1 MAKKTNSSKK
11 FNVASQEA
19 NAMFIREVSSRV
31 TSSIGEINI
40 PTDDGRYS
48 LILLLSGE
56 NLSGLDAIR
65 FNTVSEAAHK
75 YCEVILAKL
84 YRLRYSKSR
93 DPFTRFIKGW
103 LSDHPE
109 SGLKRWIKRQ
119 ILGCPELAQP
129 LQQKEGTLGGDIRR
143 RLVEQAAMLVN
154 RSWLTS

>member
-1 MAKKTNSSKK
+1 MVKKTNSSKK
-11 FNVASQEA
+11 FNIASQEA
-19 NAMFIREVSSRV
+19 NAMFVREVSSRV
-31 TSSIGEINI
+31 ISPIGEINI

-48 LILLLSGE
+48 LVFLLSGE
-56 NLSGLDAIR
+56 NLSGLDATR
-65 FNTVSEAAHK
+65 FNTVGEAAHK
-75 YCEVILAKL
+75 YCEVIISKL

-143 RLVEQAAMLVN
+143 RLVEKATMLVN
-154 RSWLTS
+154 RS

>member
-11 FNVASQEA
+11 FNIASQEA
-19 NAMFIREVSSRV
+19 NAMFVREVSSRIV
-31 TSSIGEINI
+31 SPIGEINI

-56 NLSGLDAIR
+56 NLSGLDTTR
-65 FNTVSEAAHK
+65 FNTVGEAAHK

-84 YRLRYSKSR
+84 YRLRYSKSC
-93 DPFTRFIKGW
+93 DPFTQFIKVW

-119 ILGCPELAQP
+119 ILSCPELAQP

-154 RSWLTS
+154 RN

>member
-19 NAMFIREVSSRV
+19 NAMFVREVSSRII
-31 TSSIGEINI
+31 SPIGEINV

-56 NLSGLDAIR
+56 NLSGLDTTR
-65 FNTVSEAAHK
+65 FNTVGEAAHK

-109 SGLKRWIKRQ
+109 SGLKSWIKRQ

-129 LQQKEGTLGGDIRR
+129 LQQKEGTLGGYIRR

-154 RSWLTS
+154 RN

>member
-11 FNVASQEA
+11 FNIASQEA
-19 NAMFIREVSSRV
+19 NAMFVREVSSRV
-31 TSSIGEINI
+31 ISTIGEINV

-56 NLSGLDAIR
+56 NLSGLDATR
-65 FNTVSEAAHK
+65 FNTVGEAAHK

-93 DPFTRFIKGW
+93 DPFTRFIKDW
-103 LSDHPE
+103 MSSSPE
-109 SGLKRWIKRQ
+109 SGLKQWIKRQ
-119 ILGCPELAQP
+119 ILGCPELARP

-143 RLVEQAAMLVN
+143 RLVEQAAMMVN
-154 RSWLTS
+154 RS

>member
-1 MAKKTNSSKK
+1 MAKNTNSSKK
-11 FNVASQEA
+11 FNIASQEA
-19 NAMFIREVSSRV
+19 NAMLIWERASLVAALF
-31 TSSIGEINI
+31 GYINS
-40 PTDDGRYS
+40 PSVDGMYA
-48 LILLLSGE
+48 LFLLLSCD
-56 NLSGLDAIR
+56 NLSGLDATR
-65 FNTVSEAAHK
+65 FNTVGEAAHK

-143 RLVEQAAMLVN
+143 RLVEQAAMMVN
-154 RSWLTS
+154 RS

>member
-1 MAKKTNSSKK
+1 MAKKTNSSKQ
-11 FNVASQEA
+11 FNIASQEA
-19 NAMFIREVSSRV
+19 NAMFVRELSSRV
-31 TSSIGEINI
+31 SSPIGEINI

-56 NLSGLDAIR
+56 NLRWLDADR
-65 FNTVSEAAHK
+65 FNTVGEAAHK

-93 DPFTRFIKGW
+93 DPFTRFIKDW
-103 LSDHPE
+103 MSSSPE

-119 ILGCPELAQP
+119 ILGCPELVKP

-143 RLVEQAAMLVN
+143 RLVEQAAIMVN
-154 RSWLTS
+154 RS

>member
-11 FNVASQEA
+11 FNIASQEA

-31 TSSIGEINI
+31 ISPIGEVNV

-56 NLSGLDAIR
+56 SLSGLDATR
-65 FNTVSEAAHK
+65 FNTVGEAAHK

-109 SGLKRWIKRQ
+109 SGLKRWVKRQ
-119 ILGCPELAQP
+119 ILGCPELAQQ
-129 LQQKEGTLGGDIRR
+129 LQQKEGTIGGDIRR

-154 RSWLTS
+154 RS

>member
-19 NAMFIREVSSRV
+19 NAMFIREVSSRIV
-31 TSSIGEINI
+31 SPIGEINI

-56 NLSGLDAIR
+56 NLSGLDTTR
-65 FNTVSEAAHK
+65 FNTVGEAAHK

-84 YRLRYSKSR
+84 YSLRYSKSR
-93 DPFTRFIKGW
+93 DPFTQFIKVW

-109 SGLKRWIKRQ
+109 SGLKRWVKRQ
-119 ILGCPELAQP
+119 ILGFPELAQS

-154 RSWLTS
+154 RN

>member
-1 MAKKTNSSKK
+1 MTKKTNSSKK
-11 FNVASQEA
+11 FNIASQEA
-19 NAMFIREVSSRV
+19 NAMFVREVSSRV
-31 TSSIGEINI
+31 ISPIGEVNV

-56 NLSGLDAIR
+56 SLSGLDATR
-65 FNTVSEAAHK
+65 FNTVGEAAHK

-143 RLVEQAAMLVN
+143 RLVEQATILVN
-154 RSWLTS
+154 RS

>member
-1 MAKKTNSSKK
+1 MVKKTNSSKK
-11 FNVASQEA
+11 FNIASQEA
-19 NAMFIREVSSRV
+19 NAMFVREVSSRV
-31 TSSIGEINI
+31 ISPIGEINI

-48 LILLLSGE
+48 LVFLLSGE
-56 NLSGLDAIR
+56 NLSGLDATR
-65 FNTVSEAAHK
+65 FNTVGEAAHK
-75 YCEVILAKL
+75 YCEVIISKL

-154 RSWLTS
+154 RS

>member
-1 MAKKTNSSKK
+1 MAKKANSSNVNN
-11 FNVASQEA
+11 FNVAAQTA
-19 NAMFIREVSSRV
+19 TAMFVREISSRV
-31 TSSIGEINI
+31 ISPIGEINV

-56 NLSGLDAIR
+56 SLSGLDATR
-65 FNTVSEAAHK
+65 FNTVGEAAHK

-93 DPFTRFIKGW
+93 DPFTRFIKDW
-103 LSDHPE
+103 MSSSPE

-143 RLVEQAAMLVN
+143 RLVEQAAMMVN
-154 RSWLTS
+154 RS

>member
-11 FNVASQEA
+11 FNIASQEA
-19 NAMFIREVSSRV
+19 KAMFVREVSSRV
-31 TSSIGEINI
+31 ISPIGEINV

-48 LILLLSGE
+48 LVLLLSGE
-56 NLSGLDAIR
+56 SLGGLDANR
-65 FNTVSEAAHK
+65 FNTVGEAAHK

-109 SGLKRWIKRQ
+109 SGLKSWIKRQ

-154 RSWLTS
+154 RS

>member
-19 NAMFIREVSSRV
+19 NAMFIREISSRV

-56 NLSGLDAIR
+56 NLIGLDAQR
-65 FNTVSEAAHK
+65 FNTVGEAAHK

-93 DPFTRFIKGW
+93 DPFTMFIKDW
-103 LSDHPE
+103 MSSSPE
-109 SGLKRWIKRQ
+109 PGLKRWIKRQ
-119 ILGCPELAQP
+119 IMGCPELAQP
-129 LQQKEGTLGGDIRR
+129 LKQKEGTLGGDIRR

-154 RSWLTS
+154 RS